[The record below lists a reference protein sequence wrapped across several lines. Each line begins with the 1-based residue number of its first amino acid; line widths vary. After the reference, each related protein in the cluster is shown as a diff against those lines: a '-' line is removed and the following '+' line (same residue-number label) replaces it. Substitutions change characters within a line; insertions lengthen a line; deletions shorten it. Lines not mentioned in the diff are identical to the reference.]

1 MVKRC
6 MVRQLSAPLAPMALA
21 AVDAGQTVMAIQ
33 LYSGQ
38 VHTNRMD
45 MTPVLDFIE
54 AQSAKGKPVVRIEG
68 SASDGPSSRAGGNM
82 ELASS
87 RAMDVYLRLVAGW
100 PIAGWKKGR
109 DYEVDCGAP
118 GSTRWRYSCVVC
130 PRRGTSCKLSV
141 RARGC
146 GRSLTELSEHDGTSC
161 SAAPEAALGV
171 F

>member
-1 MVKRC
+1 
-6 MVRQLSAPLAPMALA
+6 MALA

-45 MTPVLDFIE
+45 MTPALDFIV

-87 RAMDVYLRLVAGW
+87 RAMDVYLRLVDGLASRGLE
-100 PIAGWKKGR
+100 KGR
-109 DYEVDCGAP
+109 DYEVK
-118 GSTRWRYSCVVC
+118 VV
-130 PRRGTSCKLSV
+130 RRVQPDGDTPSSFVQGEALQAQYV
-141 RARGC
+141 RMDVPFADR
-146 GRSLTELSEHDGTSC
+146 TFET
-161 SAAPEAALGV
+161 
-171 F
+171 

>member
-1 MVKRC
+1 
-6 MVRQLSAPLAPMALA
+6 MALA

-45 MTPVLDFIE
+45 MTPALDFIV

-87 RAMDVYLRLVAGW
+87 RAMDVYLRLVDGLPVAAWKRGAIMKSRLFAGFNPMGTHQRHLSKVRPILQAFSMCAWMW
-100 PIAGWKKGR
+100 PFADR
-109 DYEVDCGAP
+109 TFE
-118 GSTRWRYSCVVC
+118 T
-130 PRRGTSCKLSV
+130 
-141 RARGC
+141 
-146 GRSLTELSEHDGTSC
+146 
-161 SAAPEAALGV
+161 
-171 F
+171 